1 MADASTSRFAGLLR
15 WIGGVLVLLLGL
27 RLGAVLV
34 ANAWGQEAYRQLVV
48 DTLINGAPLAL
59 IGLLLMLVGSRLDF
73 PMQRRS
79 PLRWTVLVVG
89 VLLSLGLF
97 VSVPVTMSGNR
108 LIQADA
114 DRAVGQKRTELEQA
128 QAESKNPKLLE
139 MLEGQLVQAGQVS
152 ADAKPEDKKAQVQA
166 LIDQR
171 LEQLNQQLSQAEQA
185 RDLTMGQRRIGGTA
199 VALLLA
205 LAMLAV
211 ALAAVL

>member
-1 MADASTSRFAGLLR
+1 MAEASTSRIAGLFR

-73 PMQRRS
+73 PTQLRT

-89 VLLSLGLF
+89 ALLSLSLF
-97 VSVPVTMSGNR
+97 VSVPVMMTGNR

-114 DRAVGQKRTELEQA
+114 DRAVNQKRTELEQA

-139 MLEGQLVQAGQVS
+139 MLEGQLEQAGQVS

-171 LEQLNQQLSQAEQA
+171 LEQLNQQLTQAEQA
-185 RDLTMGQRRIGGTA
+185 RDLTMGQRRLGGTA

>member
-1 MADASTSRFAGLLR
+1 MAEASTSRIAGLFR

-73 PMQRRS
+73 PTQLRT

-89 VLLSLGLF
+89 ALLSLSLF
-97 VSVPVTMSGNR
+97 VSVPVMMSGNR

-114 DRAVGQKRTELEQA
+114 DRAVNQKRTELEQA

-139 MLEGQLVQAGQVS
+139 MLEGQLEQAGQVS

-166 LIDQR
+166 LINQR
-171 LEQLNQQLSQAEQA
+171 LEQLNQQLTQAEQA
-185 RDLTMGQRRIGGTA
+185 RDLTMGQRRLGGTA

>member
-1 MADASTSRFAGLLR
+1 VAEASTSRIAGLFR

-73 PMQRRS
+73 PTQLRT

-89 VLLSLGLF
+89 ALLSLSLF
-97 VSVPVTMSGNR
+97 VSVPVMMSGNR

-114 DRAVGQKRTELEQA
+114 DRAVNQKRTELEQA

-139 MLEGQLVQAGQVS
+139 MLEGQLEQAGQVS

-171 LEQLNQQLSQAEQA
+171 LEQLNQQLTQAEQA
-185 RDLTMGQRRIGGTA
+185 RDLTMGQRRLGGTA

-211 ALAAVL
+211 AFAAVL

>member
-1 MADASTSRFAGLLR
+1 MAEASTSRIAGLFR

-48 DTLINGAPLAL
+48 DTLINGAPLVL

-73 PMQRRS
+73 PTQLRT

-89 VLLSLGLF
+89 ALLSLSLF
-97 VSVPVTMSGNR
+97 VSVPVMMSGNR

-114 DRAVGQKRTELEQA
+114 DRAVNQKRTELEQA

-139 MLEGQLVQAGQVS
+139 MLEGQLEQAGQVS

-171 LEQLNQQLSQAEQA
+171 LEQLNQQLTQAEQA
-185 RDLTMGQRRIGGTA
+185 RDLTMGQRRLGGTA

>member
-1 MADASTSRFAGLLR
+1 MAEASTSRIAGLFR

-73 PMQRRS
+73 PTQLRT

-89 VLLSLGLF
+89 ALLSLSLF
-97 VSVPVTMSGNR
+97 VSVPVMMSGNR

-114 DRAVGQKRTELEQA
+114 DRAVNQKRTELEQA

-139 MLEGQLVQAGQVS
+139 MLEGQLEQAGQVS

-171 LEQLNQQLSQAEQA
+171 LEQLNQQLTQAEQA
-185 RDLTMGQRRIGGTA
+185 RDLTMGQRRLGGTA

-211 ALAAVL
+211 AFAAVL

>member
-1 MADASTSRFAGLLR
+1 MAEASTSRIAGLFR

-73 PMQRRS
+73 PTQLRT

-89 VLLSLGLF
+89 ALLSLSLF
-97 VSVPVTMSGNR
+97 VSVPVMMSGNR

-114 DRAVGQKRTELEQA
+114 DRAVNQKRTELEQA

-139 MLEGQLVQAGQVS
+139 MLEGQLEQAGQVS

-171 LEQLNQQLSQAEQA
+171 LEQLNQQLTQAEQA
-185 RDLTMGQRRIGGTA
+185 RDLTMGQRRLGGTA

-205 LAMLAV
+205 LAILAV

>member
-1 MADASTSRFAGLLR
+1 MAEASTSRIAGLFR

-73 PMQRRS
+73 PTQLRT

-89 VLLSLGLF
+89 ALLSLSLF
-97 VSVPVTMSGNR
+97 VSVPVMMTGNR

-114 DRAVGQKRTELEQA
+114 ERAVNQKRTELEQA

-139 MLEGQLVQAGQVS
+139 MLEGQLEQAGQVS

-171 LEQLNQQLSQAEQA
+171 LEQLNQQLTQAEQA
-185 RDLTMGQRRIGGTA
+185 RDLTMGQRRLGGTA

>member
-1 MADASTSRFAGLLR
+1 MAEASTSRIAGLFR

-73 PMQRRS
+73 PTQLRT

-89 VLLSLGLF
+89 ALLSLSLF
-97 VSVPVTMSGNR
+97 VSVPVMMSGNR

-114 DRAVGQKRTELEQA
+114 DRAVNQKRTELEQA
-128 QAESKNPKLLE
+128 QAESKNPKLVPDALNATHTH
-139 MLEGQLVQAGQVS
+139 MLIS
-152 ADAKPEDKKAQVQA
+152 ARKSEQT
-166 LIDQR
+166 R
-171 LEQLNQQLSQAEQA
+171 L
-185 RDLTMGQRRIGGTA
+185 
-199 VALLLA
+199 
-205 LAMLAV
+205 
-211 ALAAVL
+211 

>member
-1 MADASTSRFAGLLR
+1 VAEASTSRIAGLFR

-73 PMQRRS
+73 PTQLRT

-89 VLLSLGLF
+89 ALLSLSLF
-97 VSVPVTMSGNR
+97 VSVPVMMSGNR

-114 DRAVGQKRTELEQA
+114 DRAVNQKRTELEQA

-139 MLEGQLVQAGQVS
+139 MLEGQLEQAGQVS

-171 LEQLNQQLSQAEQA
+171 LEQLNQQLTQAEQA
-185 RDLTMGQRRIGGTA
+185 RDLTMGQRRLGGTA

>member
-185 RDLTMGQRRIGGTA
+185 RDLTMGQRRVGGTA

>member
-1 MADASTSRFAGLLR
+1 MAGLFR

-73 PMQRRS
+73 PTQLRT

-89 VLLSLGLF
+89 ALLSLSLF
-97 VSVPVTMSGNR
+97 ISVPVMMSGNR

-114 DRAVGQKRTELEQA
+114 DRAVNQKRTELEQA

-139 MLEGQLVQAGQVS
+139 MLEGQLEQAGQVS

-185 RDLTMGQRRIGGTA
+185 RDLTMGQRRLGGTA